1 MKKSALVTNLFIVL
15 VLILTAAGLSGQSPA
30 LAQEGDDVELL
41 AVDVMPPP
49 VDVFPG
55 LTRNLWPTTPG
66 WDNNDPWAE
75 GSVPDVSGAPGT
87 YWYVQAVNDEI
98 AVFPKDGPPAAYGPA
113 KLSAFWAT
121 YGSTGTMC
129 DNPAALRDQPNVLFD
144 EGSGRFVIAHV
155 AYLDIDLGPY
165 YICIVTSDEVGI
177 STYSY
182 ALNTNQGIPEFY
194 PDAVKL
200 GIWQD
205 SYYLS
210 ANMVDIDNNGLQ
222 RTPHGAKV
230 WALKAADMTACKDLN
245 FDTYCEFDYMSHYLS
260 EVLDYHYLVP
270 STYSGLAPAADT
282 PNYFAA
288 IKPGQFFIWEF
299 DVDWNTVIS
308 SFGNNLNPSY
318 TINTDT
324 ASIWA
329 TGSIIPQRGTT
340 EKVDVHGERL
350 GSPLQYRIVDGVP
363 ALWTTHP
370 VMQDSHTGQRWY
382 EIRFDEQNAPL
393 FFQQGTYAPDDLYRW
408 NGSLAVDGAGN
419 MALGY
424 NLSTAATSSGPFP
437 EIRYAGRLKTDL
449 SGTLA
454 QGEALF
460 QDGAPFPI
468 YDGSQYDTDGVP
480 DGPWGRQSHMSVDPL
495 DDCIFWYTNMYY
507 DQNSLGFNWRTAIGW
522 FSFPQCGA
530 GRTTRVSLSTADAQG
545 NGTSGLNFEMYSVAI
560 SDSGRYVAFSSE
572 ASSLVSGDNAGNRD
586 VFLRDRDFDNDG
598 LFDEPGEVL
607 TTRISTGWD
616 GSEANNDSWEVS
628 ISGDGRYVAFSSD
641 ADNLVQP
648 NGYPDSNHARDI
660 FVYDRVTGSTIRGS
674 VRDQTEKTVGNNTSD
689 QPFIST
695 DGLFLVFRSTA
706 TDLILPTADANGAV
720 ADIFIRDLVLN
731 LTYLVSVDAGG
742 GQMVLESATPT
753 ISDNGQFVA
762 FASRDSLVAGDV
774 NGSGWDVFVRDLVT
788 PTTLRITG
796 GNFDSYTPY
805 ISGNGQFVVFASRA
819 TNLGPADGNGYAD
832 IYLYDRLNLPTMSLV
847 SVNFFGIQ
855 AINGDSYS
863 PSITTD
869 GRYIAFAS
877 EANNLDVHL
886 PDVNNVRDIYLHD
899 RTIGLPPLP
908 PPFTTSGLT
917 KRISLDYLGGE
928 PNGASFAPVIAPDGR
943 HITYVSAATDLV
955 SNDTNNAWD
964 VFAFDSQR
972 VIPTF
977 LSIPTNVSGG
987 VGDVVSVP
995 VNFMNG
1001 YNIDTTV
1008 FSIDFDEF
1016 CLSFNPAMAGAVT
1029 FNLPG
1034 DFITTWTY
1042 DAADTDGEIDIS
1054 IYDHIAP
1061 RTVIPIGTIVRIKF
1075 TIKSA
1080 CMPAP
1085 GSVNNARVGFSSTP
1099 VASFGSYGQS
1109 LAGYASDGFVRILAG
1124 KLGDCNGDGLV
1135 DAGDLSALV
1144 LEFFDGDGVLPAN
1157 TPFGTYPGNSIG
1169 CNPNQ
1174 DMVVDAGDLSCTVLI
1189 IWGGGSAACTG
1200 MITTSSLLS
1209 SQAIDK
1215 VSLAVPD
1222 LYPAIP
1228 GQHVSLP
1235 ISFDPKGKQV
1245 SSAVFSIDFDQTWL
1259 TFNSSDSN
1267 SDGFPDSIH
1276 FNLPDGFV
1284 ASASYDAQ
1292 DEDGEIDVV
1301 IYYPG
1306 LIQASLPAGNLMT
1319 VSLETGA
1326 PQGNFVAE
1334 VKSSLDPQASFGSPT
1349 GVSLPGIL
1357 VDGSIWIFN
1366 TAINRIFLPVTVGTK

>member
-1 MKKSALVTNLFIVL
+1 MKKSAIVTNLFIVF
-15 VLILTAAGLSGQSPA
+15 VFILTAAGLAGQSPVF
-30 LAQEGDDVELL
+30 AQSEDDVERQ
-41 AVDVMPPP
+41 AADVMPPP
-49 VDVFPG
+49 VDVFAGSSRTLKVGP
-55 LTRNLWPTTPG
+55 PP
-66 WDNNDPWAE
+66 DPNDPLAP
-75 GSVPDVSGAPGT
+75 GAIPDVSGAPGT
-87 YWYVQAVNDEI
+87 FWYVQAVNDTI
-98 AVFPKDGPPAAYGPA
+98 GGYYKDGTPAWGPST
-113 KLSAFWAT
+113 LSVFWSTFSLAGNDCDGLAF
-121 YGSTGTMC
+121 
-129 DNPAALRDQPNVLFD
+129 RDQPNVLFD

-155 AYLDIDLGPY
+155 AYNDIDQGPY
-165 YICIVTSDEVGI
+165 YVCIVTSDEVGI
-177 STYSY
+177 STYAY
-182 ALNTNQGIPEFY
+182 TLNANQGIPHFY
-194 PDAVKL
+194 PDALKL

-210 ANMVDIDNNGLQ
+210 ANMVDVDNNGLV
-222 RTPHGAKV
+222 RTPQGAKV

-245 FDTYCEFDYMSHYLS
+245 FDGYCEFEFMSHYLS

-299 DVDWNTVIS
+299 DVDWNTFIS

-324 ASIWA
+324 APIWA
-329 TGSIIPQRGTT
+329 TGSIIPQKGTA
-340 EKVDVHGERL
+340 EKVDVHGERI

-363 ALWTTHP
+363 SLWTTHA
-370 VMQDSHTGQRWY
+370 VMQNSHTGQRWY
-382 EIRFDEQNAPL
+382 EIRFDEQEAP
-393 FFQQGTYAPDDLYRW
+393 FFYQQGTFAPDSYFRW
-408 NGSLAVDGAGN
+408 NGSLAVDNEGN

-424 NLSTAATSSGPFP
+424 NVSSTAINP

-460 QDGAPFPI
+460 QDSGPFPPS
-468 YDGSQYDTDGVP
+468 YDGSQYDADGIP

-495 DDCIFWYTNMYY
+495 DPCIFWYTNMYY
-507 DQNSLGFNWRTAIGW
+507 DSASNGEDWRTAIGW

-530 GRTTRVSLSTADAQG
+530 GRTTRVSLSTEDAQG
-545 NGTSGLNFEMYSVAI
+545 NGTSGLDFEMYSVAI

-572 ASSLVSGDNAGNRD
+572 ASTLVSGDNAGNRD

-616 GSEANNDSWEVS
+616 GSEANDDSWEVS
-628 ISGDGRYVAFSSD
+628 ISGDGRYIAFSSD
-641 ADNLVQP
+641 ADNLVEP
-648 NGYPDSNHARDI
+648 NGFPDSNHARDV
-660 FVYDRVTGSTIRGS
+660 FVYDRITGETIRGS

-706 TDLILPTADANGAV
+706 TDLILPTLDGNGSI
-720 ADIFIRDLVLN
+720 ADIFIRDLTLER
-731 LTYLVSVDAGG
+731 TFLVSVNSGEVQAA
-742 GQMVLESATPT
+742 LESATPT
-753 ISDNGQFVA
+753 ISDDGELVA
-762 FASRDSLVAGDV
+762 FASRDPFDGGDGNAG
-774 NGSGWDVFVRDLVT
+774 GWDVFVRDLVAT
-788 PTTLRITG
+788 NTIRITAG
-796 GNFDSYTPY
+796 GDDSYTPY
-805 ISGNGQFVVFASRA
+805 ISGNGQFVVAFASR
-819 TNLGPADGNGYAD
+819 TDFFLPDTNGYAD
-832 IYLYDRLNLPTMSLV
+832 IYVYDFSGPTTSLV
-847 SVNFFGIQ
+847 SVNFYGGQ
-855 AINGDSYS
+855 ALNGDSYS

-877 EANNLDVHL
+877 EANNLDVHV

-899 RTIGLPPLP
+899 RTIGLLLP
-908 PPFTTSGLT
+908 FPTFGLT
-917 KRISLDYLGGE
+917 KRISLDYMGGE

-977 LSIPTNVSGG
+977 LSIPTNVAGG

-1001 YNIDTTV
+1001 YNIDSTV
-1008 FSIDFDEF
+1008 FSIDFDEL
-1016 CLSFNPAMAGAVT
+1016 CLSFDPGMAGAVT
-1029 FNLPG
+1029 FILPG

-1042 DAADTDGEIDIS
+1042 NAADTDGEIDIS
-1054 IYDHIAP
+1054 IHDQIPP
-1061 RTVIPIGTIVRIKF
+1061 RTVIPNGTIVRIKF

-1080 CMPAP
+1080 CLPAP
-1085 GSVNNARVGFSSTP
+1085 GSVNNARVGFSSDP
-1099 VASFGSYGQS
+1099 MASFGSYGLS
-1109 LAGYASDGFVRILAG
+1109 IPGYASDGFVRILEG

-1157 TPFGTYPGNSIG
+1157 TPFGTYAGNPIG

-1189 IWGGGSAACTG
+1189 IWGGGTAACTG
-1200 MITTSSLLS
+1200 IVTTSSILS
-1209 SQAIDK
+1209 SQVVDK
-1215 VSLAVPD
+1215 VSLTVPD
-1222 LYPAIP
+1222 SYLASP

-1235 ISFDPKGKQV
+1235 IFFDPQGKDV
-1245 SSAVFSIDFDQTWL
+1245 SSMVFSIDFDQSWL
-1259 TFNSSDSN
+1259 TFDSSDSN
-1267 SDGFPDSIH
+1267 GDGLPDGMH
-1276 FNLPDGFV
+1276 FNLPEGFV

-1292 DEDGEIDVV
+1292 DKDGEIDVV
-1301 IYYPG
+1301 VYYPA
-1306 LIQASLPAGNLMT
+1306 LVQASLPAGNIMT
-1319 VSLETGA
+1319 VTLEAGN
-1326 PQGNFVAE
+1326 PQGNFIAE
-1334 VKSSLDPQASFGSPT
+1334 VKSSLDPPASFGSPT
-1349 GVSLPGIL
+1349 GTSLPGKL

-1366 TAINRIFLPVTVGTK
+1366 NLGRIFLPVTIDTR

>member
-1 MKKSALVTNLFIVL
+1 MKKSAFVSNLFIVF
-15 VLILTAAGLSGQSPA
+15 VLILTAAGLSGQSPVF
-30 LAQEGDDVELL
+30 AQSEDDVEQL
-41 AVDVMPPP
+41 AVNAMPPP

-55 LTRNLWPTTPG
+55 LDRNLYPSTPG

-75 GSVPDVSGAPGT
+75 GAVPDVSGAPGT
-87 YWYVQAVNDEI
+87 FWYVQAVNDEI
-98 AVFPKDGPPAAYGPA
+98 AAYYKDGTIAYGPT
-113 KLSAFWAT
+113 KLFDFWNDFLPDL
-121 YGSTGTMC
+121 TGTPC
-129 DNPAALRDQPNVLFD
+129 DDAAFRDQPNVLFD

-155 AYLDIDLGPY
+155 AYDDIDLGPY
-165 YICIVTSDEVGI
+165 YICIITSDEEGI
-177 STYSY
+177 ATNKY
-182 ALNTNQGIPEFY
+182 ALNTNQGIPHFY

-222 RTPHGAKV
+222 RTPRGAKV
-230 WALKAADMTACKDLN
+230 WALKAADMTTCKDLN
-245 FDTYCEFDYMSHYLS
+245 NDGVCEFDYMSHYIS
-260 EVLDYHYLVP
+260 ETLDYHYLVP

-288 IKPGQFFIWEF
+288 IKPGQFLIWEF
-299 DVDWNTVIS
+299 DVDWNTFIS
-308 SFGNNLNPSY
+308 SFGNNLSPSY

-329 TGSIIPQRGTT
+329 TGSIIPQRDTS

-370 VMQDSHTGQRWY
+370 VMQNSHTGQRWY
-382 EIRFDEQNAPL
+382 EIRFDEQGEPL
-393 FFQQGTYAPDDLYRW
+393 FFQKGTYAPENDFRW

-424 NLSTAATSSGPFP
+424 NISTAETNPALSFYP

-460 QDGAPFPI
+460 QEGGFPI
-468 YDGSQYDTDGVP
+468 YDGSQYDSDGVP

-507 DQNSLGFNWRTAIGW
+507 DQNSDGFNWRTAIGW

-530 GRTTRVSLSTADAQG
+530 GRTTRVSLSTQDAQG
-545 NGTSGLNFEMYSVAI
+545 NGTSGLDFEMYSVAI

-572 ASSLVSGDNAGNRD
+572 ASTLVSGDNAGNRD

-616 GSEANNDSWEVS
+616 GSEANDDSWEVS

-641 ADNLVQP
+641 ADNLVEP
-648 NGYPDSNHARDI
+648 NGFPDSNHARDVFI
-660 FVYDRVTGSTIRGS
+660 YDRIGGDTIRGS
-674 VRDQTEKTVGNNTSD
+674 VRDQTAKTVGNNTSD

-695 DGLFLVFRSTA
+695 DGLFLVFRSKA
-706 TDLILPTADANGAV
+706 TDLILPIPDDNGSI
-720 ADIFIRDLVLN
+720 ADIYIRDLVLDR
-731 LTYLVSVDAGG
+731 TYLVSVNDGG
-742 GQMVLESATPT
+742 VQADLESATPT

-762 FASRDSLVAGDV
+762 FASRADLEPGDN
-774 NGSGWDVFVRDLVT
+774 NGTGWDVFVRDLVT
-788 PTTLRITG
+788 PDTIRVSDGTA
-796 GNFDSYTPY
+796 DSYTPY
-805 ISGNGQFVVFASRA
+805 ISGGGQFVVFASRA
-819 TNLGPADGNGYAD
+819 EDLGPPDSNGYAD
-832 IYLYDRLNLPTMSLV
+832 IYLYDLNTPAMSLI
-847 SVNFFGIQ
+847 SVNFYGAQ

-863 PSITTD
+863 PSITRD

-886 PDVNNVRDIYLHD
+886 PDINNQRDIYLHD
-899 RTIGLPPLP
+899 RTIGLSL
-908 PPFTTSGLT
+908 PFTTFGLT
-917 KRISLDYLGGE
+917 KRVSLDYLGGE
-928 PNGASFAPVIAPDGR
+928 PNGGSFAPVIAPGGR
-943 HITYVSAATDLV
+943 HIAYVSAATDLV

-972 VIPTF
+972 IVPTF
-977 LSIPTNVSGG
+977 LSIPTNVAGS
-987 VGDVVSVP
+987 VGNVVSVP

-1008 FSIDFDEF
+1008 FSIDFDEL
-1016 CLSFNPAMAGAVT
+1016 CLSFDPGMTGAVT
-1029 FNLPG
+1029 FNLPS

-1042 DAADTDGEIDIS
+1042 DGTDTDGEIDIS
-1054 IYDHIAP
+1054 IYDQIPP
-1061 RTVIPIGTIVRIKF
+1061 RTAIPNGTIVRIKL

-1085 GSVNNARVGFSSTP
+1085 GSVNNARVGFSSDP
-1099 VASFGSYGQS
+1099 MASFGSIGQS
-1109 LAGYASDGFVRILAG
+1109 IPGYASDGFVRILSG

-1144 LEFFDGDGVLPAN
+1144 LEFFDGDGVLPAD

-1200 MITTSSLLS
+1200 TVATSSLLS
-1209 SQAIDK
+1209 SQTIDK
-1215 VSLAVPD
+1215 VSLTVPD
-1222 LYPAIP
+1222 LYPATS

-1235 ISFDPKGKQV
+1235 ISLDPNGMDV
-1245 SSAVFSIDFDQTWL
+1245 SSAVFSIDFDQSWL
-1259 TFNSSDSN
+1259 TFDGTDSN
-1267 SDGFPDSIH
+1267 QDGLPDAIH
-1276 FNLPDGFV
+1276 FNLPQGFV
-1284 ASASYDAQ
+1284 ASASYEAQ
-1292 DEDGEIDVV
+1292 DKDGEIDVV

-1306 LIQASLPAGNLMT
+1306 LVQASLPAGNIMT
-1319 VSLETGA
+1319 VSLETGS

-1349 GVSLPGIL
+1349 GMSLPGTL

-1366 TAINRIFLPVTVGTK
+1366 PSINRIFLPITVDIR

>member
-1 MKKSALVTNLFIVL
+1 MKKSALVTNLFIAL
-15 VLILTAAGLSGQSPA
+15 VLILTAAGLSGQSPV
-30 LAQEGDDVELL
+30 LAQEDDDVELL
-41 AVDVMPPP
+41 AVDAMPPP
-49 VDVFPG
+49 VDVFAGQFRTLFHANPAQ
-55 LTRNLWPTTPG
+55 
-66 WDNNDPWAE
+66 NNDPLAP
-75 GSVPDVSGAPGT
+75 GAVPDVSGAPGT
-87 YWYVQAVNDEI
+87 FWYVQAVNDTI
-98 AVFPKDGPPAAYGPA
+98 AAYYKDGTPVWGPST
-113 KLSAFWAT
+113 LSGFWGTFGFTGTLCDTAT
-121 YGSTGTMC
+121 Y
-129 DNPAALRDQPNVLFD
+129 RDQPNVLFD

-155 AYLDIDLGPY
+155 AYSDIDLGPY
-165 YICIVTSDEVGI
+165 YICIITSDEVGI

-182 ALNTNQGIPEFY
+182 ALDTNQGAPHFY

-230 WALKAADMTACKDLN
+230 WALKAADMTACKDL
-245 FDTYCEFDYMSHYLS
+245 TIPGICEFDYMSHYLS

-308 SFGNNLNPSY
+308 SFGNNLSPSY
-318 TINTDT
+318 TILTDT
-324 ASIWA
+324 SPIWA
-329 TGSIIPQRGTT
+329 TGSIIPQRGTS
-340 EKVDVHGERL
+340 ERVDVHGERL

-363 ALWTTHP
+363 ALWTTHA

-460 QDGAPFPI
+460 QDSGPFPV
-468 YDGSQYDTDGVP
+468 YDGSQYETPDDGVP

-507 DQNSLGFNWRTAIGW
+507 DQNSAGYIWRTAIGW

-530 GRTTRVSLSTADAQG
+530 GRTTRVSLSTEDAQG
-545 NGTSGLNFEMYSVAI
+545 NGTSGLDFEMYSVAI

-572 ASSLVSGDNAGNRD
+572 ASTLVSGDNAGNRD

-598 LFDEPGEVL
+598 LFDEPGQVL

-616 GSEANNDSWEVS
+616 GSEANDDSWEVS

-648 NGYPDSNHARDI
+648 NGYPDSNHARDVFI
-660 FVYDRVTGSTIRGS
+660 YDRIGGDTIRGS
-674 VRDQTEKTVGNNTSD
+674 VRDQTAKTVGNNTSD

-695 DGLFLVFRSTA
+695 DGLFLVFRSKA
-706 TDLILPTADANGAV
+706 TDLILPTLDTNGSI
-720 ADIFIRDLVLN
+720 ADIFIRDLTLN
-731 LTYLVSVDAGG
+731 STYLVSVDAGG

-753 ISDNGQFVA
+753 ISDDGEFVA

-796 GNFDSYTPY
+796 GNADSYTPY

-832 IYLYDRLNLPTMSLV
+832 IYLYDLSTTTMSLV
-847 SVNFFGIQ
+847 SVNFYGLQ

-899 RTIGLPPLP
+899 RTIGLLLP
-908 PPFTTSGLT
+908 FPTFGLT
-917 KRISLDYLGGE
+917 KRVSLDYLGGE

-977 LSIPTNVSGG
+977 LSIPTNVAGG

-1001 YNIDTTV
+1001 YSIDTTV
-1008 FSIDFDEF
+1008 FSIDFDEL
-1016 CLSFNPAMAGAVT
+1016 CLSFDPGLAGAVT

-1034 DFITTWTY
+1034 DFIATWTY
-1042 DAADTDGEIDIS
+1042 DATDTDGEIDIS
-1054 IYDHIAP
+1054 IHDQIPP
-1061 RTVIPIGTIVRIKF
+1061 RTVIPNGTIVRIKF

-1085 GSVNNARVGFSSTP
+1085 GSVNNARVGFSSNP
-1099 VASFGSYGQS
+1099 MASFGSLGQS
-1109 LAGYASDGFVRILAG
+1109 IPGYASDGFVRILAG

-1200 MITTSSLLS
+1200 TVTTSSLLS
-1209 SQAIDK
+1209 SQVVDK
-1215 VSLAVPD
+1215 VSLTVPD
-1222 LYPAIP
+1222 SYLASP

-1235 ISFDPKGKQV
+1235 ISFDPKGKDV
-1245 SSAVFSIDFDQTWL
+1245 SSAVFSIDFDQSWL
-1259 TFNSSDSN
+1259 TFDGTDSN
-1267 SDGFPDSIH
+1267 SDGLPDAIS
-1276 FNLPDGFV
+1276 FNLPEGFV
-1284 ASASYDAQ
+1284 ASAAYDAQ

-1306 LIQASLPAGNLMT
+1306 LVQASLPAGSIMT
-1319 VSLETGA
+1319 VSLATGA

-1334 VKSSLDPQASFGSPT
+1334 VKSSLDPRASFGSPT
-1349 GVSLPGIL
+1349 GLSLPGTL

-1366 TAINRIFLPVTVGTK
+1366 NLGRIFLPVTVDTR